1 MQPINEMKV
10 SDPNEAG
17 VLQVLKLYKYTSP
30 IVYTGT
36 FFILWNLPVSSWADF
51 YACEAVAQFL
61 QQVKIEVK
69 QSCFQ
74 FVEKAFLSNDEV
86 KSR

>member
-36 FFILWNLPVSSWADF
+36 FFIFWNLAEHFKRVQYVFFW
-51 YACEAVAQFL
+51 
-61 QQVKIEVK
+61 
-69 QSCFQ
+69 
-74 FVEKAFLSNDEV
+74 
-86 KSR
+86 

>member
-30 IVYTGT
+30 LFNTGT
-36 FFILWNLPVSSWADF
+36 IFIL
-51 YACEAVAQFL
+51 
-61 QQVKIEVK
+61 
-69 QSCFQ
+69 
-74 FVEKAFLSNDEV
+74 
-86 KSR
+86 